1 MEEQLPKLLHQPLY
15 RKQLEAHIDELKE
28 QSDKMNEDLQKYVQS
43 DLEAQEKI
51 DAVASK
57 FEEML
62 KVPA

>member
-1 MEEQLPKLLHQPLY
+1 
-15 RKQLEAHIDELKE
+15 
-28 QSDKMNEDLQKYVQS
+28 MNEDLQKYVQS